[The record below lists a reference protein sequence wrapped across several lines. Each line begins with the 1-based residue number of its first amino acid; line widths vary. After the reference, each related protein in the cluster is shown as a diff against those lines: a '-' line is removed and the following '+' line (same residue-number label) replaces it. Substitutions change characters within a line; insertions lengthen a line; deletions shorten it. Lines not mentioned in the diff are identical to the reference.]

1 MGSPQPSLPLLHAL
15 KNVILPRMEESVS
28 SHTVIARRERKQLII
43 AEKFSVVPRTLQGER
58 ITIQNH
64 KLFDRSVLLS
74 ARWPGDRLRELRIP
88 KLMLVVAGRTG
99 CRIGNYI
106 LQCPTGTAVFFPP
119 GVPHTDG
126 TVSHLES
133 LPNEFQS
140 CTLLWLTP
148 VVSGL
153 SCRMCHSRSEALCRD
168 GQVPHENRE
177 YLFLTGPRLLQLFFM
192 LSEESEEPAEISDVF
207 ANLFR
212 AFLHSALQDI
222 ASERFLLSTA
232 PPQETDHLLPQT
244 DPIVQAMQYAATH
257 YAEPLTLDSV
267 AHRFLMSRAQFTRRF
282 RERTGQSFIEY
293 LNQQRL
299 LQAEQLLQQTDWTV
313 AMISRRVGFRSPAHF
328 HTLFTR
334 RNSLSPI
341 AFRKQAKKL

>member
-1 MGSPQPSLPLLHAL
+1 
-15 KNVILPRMEESVS
+15 MEESVQA
-28 SHTVIARRERKQLII
+28 HTVIARRERGQLVMP
-43 AEKFSVVPRTLQGER
+43 EKFTAVSRPLRGER
-58 ITIQNH
+58 VTIQNH

-74 ARWPGDRLRELRIP
+74 ARWPQDRLRELRIP

-126 TVSHLES
+126 NVSHLES
-133 LPNEFQS
+133 LPPEFQS

-153 SCRMCHSRSEALCRD
+153 SCRMCHSRSEVLCRD
-168 GQVPHENRE
+168 GSPHHENLE

-192 LSEESEEPAEISDVF
+192 LSEECEQPAEINEVF

-212 AFLHSALQDI
+212 AFLHSTLQDI
-222 ASERFLLSTA
+222 DAQRFLLSTA
-232 PPQETDHLLPQT
+232 PPHESDHLLPHT
-244 DPIVQAMQYAATH
+244 DPIVQAMQYASTH
-257 YAEPLTLDSV
+257 YAEQLTLDSV

-282 RERTGQSFIEY
+282 REHTGQSFIEY
-293 LNQQRL
+293 LNEQRL
-299 LQAEQLLQQTDWTV
+299 LQAEQLLLQTEWTV

-334 RNSLSPI
+334 RNSLTPT
-341 AFRKQAKKL
+341 AFRRQPVKL